1 MRQLFI
7 SLKMNFI
14 VTFYLE
20 RKNKTPQLTNIVG
33 FSSQLDDG
41 CTKAKYTNLIVNY
54 NNNISGKT
62 NEKSD

>member
-20 RKNKTPQLTNIVG
+20 RKNKTPQLTNILG
-33 FSSQLDDG
+33 FSSQLGDG
-41 CTKAKYTNLIVNY
+41 CIKAKYTIFIVLN